1 MPRRPAAIQ
10 EARPTVRLKNEDGTY
25 KETQEVID
33 FEASG
38 GSLSDLLDDEKYIC
52 SNRRRKTKY
61 SWSAFSSPGTGFT
74 INSTILKDSF
84 LWNPGPP
91 NARPPT
97 VPFSSRT
104 PTRLQ
109 KVFNLVA
116 RACKIEGGEIGD
128 ITREFRDDLGM
139 SSSDTTVESDIKGLY
154 VGISASECLP
164 VVLFKGASKNTVG
177 RDDFSLGVDW
187 DGNLGDREII
197 WLQNMLIPGNIQY
210 LKSAIDNKITDQEK
224 KQFLQ
229 IMKRENRL
237 LETGLNPAG
246 VADTPFQRV
255 RTLSRDWDALT
266 VYLEND
272 EPTTQEA
279 RRLLSKVH
287 PFVASVEVV
296 STNASDGIGS
306 LEDVL
311 RLAYGAAGLDPQS
324 ALIRHEKNWASQKTV
339 FYQFGPSVEQAIKD
353 ITVLKPLEDGFRFA
367 LPSIGILMR
376 SALIQD
382 QIRIYKDIKALLDEE
397 A

>member
-255 RTLSRDWDALT
+255 RSAEALDMST
-266 VYLEND
+266 Y
-272 EPTTQEA
+272 P
-279 RRLLSKVH
+279 RGPRLRH
-287 PFVASVEVV
+287 PAFQIAVASNGCIGV
-296 STNASDGIGS
+296 SFRNDRRNGGFLVPTPP
-306 LEDVL
+306 
-311 RLAYGAAGLDPQS
+311 RQC
-324 ALIRHEKNWASQKTV
+324 
-339 FYQFGPSVEQAIKD
+339 AIEHCTGCND
-353 ITVLKPLEDGFRFA
+353 YL
-367 LPSIGILMR
+367 
-376 SALIQD
+376 
-382 QIRIYKDIKALLDEE
+382 Y
-397 A
+397 

>member
-1 MPRRPAAIQ
+1 MCCLNDIRTLGLPSYHY
-10 EARPTVRLKNEDGTY
+10 N
-25 KETQEVID
+25 
-33 FEASG
+33 
-38 GSLSDLLDDEKYIC
+38 DE
-52 SNRRRKTKY
+52 N
-61 SWSAFSSPGTGFT
+61 G
-74 INSTILKDSF
+74 
-84 LWNPGPP
+84 
-91 NARPPT
+91 
-97 VPFSSRT
+97 SSRYVAGPTWLFSKHMHSIDSLEDKLGGEYWRPQPDTYFMALTGQARKIDSLFPDITSDYYTNNQTIAGFFDRHFDDGSEHAAKRPRISEPALGT
-104 PTRLQ
+104 PTKAEIETLM
-109 KVFNLVA
+109 A
-116 RACKIEGGEIGD
+116 RA
-128 ITREFRDDLGM
+128 
-139 SSSDTTVESDIKGLY
+139 
-154 VGISASECLP
+154 
-164 VVLFKGASKNTVG
+164 
-177 RDDFSLGVDW
+177 
-187 DGNLGDREII
+187 
-197 WLQNMLIPGNIQY
+197 
-210 LKSAIDNKITDQEK
+210 
-224 KQFLQ
+224 
-229 IMKRENRL
+229 
-237 LETGLNPAG
+237 
-246 VADTPFQRV
+246 VA
-255 RTLSRDWDALT
+255 LSRDWDALT